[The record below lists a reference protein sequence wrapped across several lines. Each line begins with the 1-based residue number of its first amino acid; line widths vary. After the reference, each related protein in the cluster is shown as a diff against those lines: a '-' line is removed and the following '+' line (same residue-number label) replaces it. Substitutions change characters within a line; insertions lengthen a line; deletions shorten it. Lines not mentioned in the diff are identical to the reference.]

1 MKTGVRVVIGLFFLL
16 AGAMHFVN
24 PQPFLEIVP
33 RYLPAPLFLVYLS
46 GFFEMAGGA
55 GLFIPRLRRFA
66 AWGLIALLV
75 AVLPANIFMLTDHPY
90 LNGQRVSEWVLWLR
104 LPLQGVL
111 MGLIWWTSC
120 GRRDFGRGQGGE
132 AE

>member
-16 AGAMHFVN
+16 AGTMHFVN

-55 GLFIPRLRRFA
+55 GLFIRRLRRFA

-120 GRRDFGRGQGGE
+120 GRRDFVRGQGGE